1 MFQNNSSLPNFL
13 QVSISILILF
23 FLAFAIYYLIY
34 IGNRHVSQD
43 KRINIRWQRIFQ
55 IIGVAIGASIVLA
68 IFRRYPILGST
79 LFAMFVSVLL
89 AYLLNPLVNK
99 LEAKKVPRS
108 IATII
113 VYAALVFILV
123 GLGFLVIPSLTEQI
137 KNFILNLPATTNSF
151 LEWTREFM
159 QKNNIDDNQVYTE
172 VSNFLSNF
180 IQESSTK
187 LLTWS
192 SGIFVSI
199 VTSIRSLVTVVLVP
213 IITYFFLVDKDR
225 LMSLVKRIIP
235 RKHYKKSR
243 ELYLEI
249 DETMS
254 AFVRGRLLMA
264 VFVGIATMILLL
276 ILGIDFAFVI
286 GMLAM
291 IGDVIPYIGPLI
303 GFIPALVFALIQSP
317 IKAIWV
323 GIFYLLIQWVENN
336 ILGPKLLGSSTGM
349 HPLVILLSILIGGG
363 MFGVWGM
370 ILSVPFVALVMVL
383 FNFLLRENT
392 EKKEVK

>member
-159 QKNNIDDNQVYTE
+159 QKNNIDDSQVYTE

-235 RKHYKKSR
+235 RK
-243 ELYLEI
+243 
-249 DETMS
+249 
-254 AFVRGRLLMA
+254 
-264 VFVGIATMILLL
+264 
-276 ILGIDFAFVI
+276 
-286 GMLAM
+286 
-291 IGDVIPYIGPLI
+291 
-303 GFIPALVFALIQSP
+303 
-317 IKAIWV
+317 
-323 GIFYLLIQWVENN
+323 
-336 ILGPKLLGSSTGM
+336 
-349 HPLVILLSILIGGG
+349 
-363 MFGVWGM
+363 
-370 ILSVPFVALVMVL
+370 
-383 FNFLLRENT
+383 
-392 EKKEVK
+392 